1 MPYKLACAWLPILSD
16 PEGAERLGALA
27 RAMPPACCAIF
38 PPAVVPE
45 PGGAPQPHTLL
56 DGFLR
61 HLVDRAAR
69 SWGRDALDRR
79 RKAPEGLAGD
89 WWSALW
95 SDDGR
100 IDLPPAQRPALARF
114 FGDGER
120 EKEPGV

>member
-1 MPYKLACAWLPILSD
+1 
-16 PEGAERLGALA
+16 
-27 RAMPPACCAIF
+27 
-38 PPAVVPE
+38 
-45 PGGAPQPHTLL
+45 
-56 DGFLR
+56 FLR